1 MYEFLFNSTKW
12 QEISVGDTI
21 LWGGNQ
27 SKLISPKGSNSESA
41 KEKEQYYLK
50 FEFSIII
57 YALEHTLECLNGTK
71 EVVDIWFIQTQTAAS
86 DLYRRRDNQD

>member
-12 QEISVGDTI
+12 QEISLGDTI
-21 LWGGNQ
+21 LWGGNR
-27 SKLISPKGSNSESA
+27 SKFPQRDQTLF
-41 KEKEQYYLK
+41 EKEQYYLK

-86 DLYRRRDNQD
+86 DLYCPCDNQD